1 MLTRN
6 FRTLLPLLVLAA
18 LCTTTIAQ
26 TAPTTV
32 NFTTQTYNTG
42 PDPEGIVSG
51 DFNEDGKP
59 DLAVMNSGANSVQI
73 LLNNGDGTYRLGSQ
87 ISTGSSPVAIVAG
100 NFNNDNH
107 LDLAVAN
114 SDRTITF
121 AAGLGDGTFPTPSS
135 FPTTGIPA
143 GMIGANL
150 LNDGL
155 TQLATVECA
164 TQQVAP
170 CSLNLYQT
178 DGHLLPLHAQTIS
191 LPMAAN
197 TNVFPNLIVSDDF
210 NLDNKPDIAVA
221 TNNKVLVFNNVTAF
235 NGTGAAKVALH
246 TTITPP
252 NTQEI
257 DGLTSGHFNAGAAP
271 DLAISVFQNV
281 NDTNFP
287 QSVYSYLNTGT
298 GTFFLKQ
305 TLGGVSRNFGQAL
318 TSGDV
323 NGDGI
328 EDLILLGVSIKSAPT
343 AYALGRGDGTFTNPQ
358 SMPFSDDVESL
369 VVRDLNLDSRHDLAL
384 VSSNPPAGTNE
395 TAVLLNQNAVTN
407 CAPPSAATL
416 SAKICS
422 ATPSTNALTVSAA
435 SNSPEGTRR
444 TELWVDGKKLGQSFN
459 DQLHLKVGV
468 AAGTHTVTVVA
479 IDTNDSRLAKATIS
493 VKVP

>member
-6 FRTLLPLLVLAA
+6 LRLLLPILTLAA
-18 LCTTTIAQ
+18 LTSTTVAQ

-32 NFTTQTYNTG
+32 NFSTQIYNSG
-42 PDPEGIVSG
+42 PGAAAVVSG

-59 DLAVMNSGANSVQI
+59 DLATVNNAANSVQI
-73 LLNNGDGTYRLGSQ
+73 LLNNGDGTFRLGSQ
-87 ISTGSSPVAIVAG
+87 IATGMNPVAIVAG

-114 SDRTITF
+114 GDRTITF

-135 FPTTGIPA
+135 FPTSGIPA
-143 GMIGANL
+143 AMTGANL
-150 LNDGL
+150 LNNGL

-164 TQQVAP
+164 TQQTSP

-178 DGHLLPLHAQTIS
+178 DGHLLPSHAQSIA
-191 LPMAAN
+191 LPVPAHS
-197 TNVFPNLIVSDDF
+197 NVFPNLVVSDDF

-221 TNNKVLVFNNVTAF
+221 TDTKVLVFNNVAAF

-252 NTQEI
+252 NTSRI
-257 DGLTSGHFNAGAAP
+257 DGLTAGHFNTGAAP

-287 QSVYSYLNTGT
+287 QSVYSYLNTGS
-298 GTFFLKQ
+298 GSFFLKQ
-305 TLGGVSRNFGQAL
+305 TVGGATRNFGQAL

-328 EDLILLGVSIKSAPT
+328 EDLILEGISIKSGPT
-343 AYALGRGDGTFTNPQ
+343 AYALGRGDGTFTAPQ
-358 SMPFSDDVESL
+358 AAFNDETDGL
-369 VVRDLNLDSRHDLAL
+369 VVRDLNLNSRHDLAIA
-384 VSSNPPAGTNE
+384 SSNSLGGTSD
-395 TAVLLNQNAVTN
+395 TAVLLNQNALTN
-407 CAPPSAATL
+407 CPPPSSAVL
-416 SAKICS
+416 GAKICA
-422 ATPSTNALTVSAA
+422 ATPSTNALTVRA
-435 SNSPEGTRR
+435 SGNSPEGIRR
-444 TELWVDGKKLGQSFN
+444 LELWVDGHKLAQAFS
-459 DQLHLKVGV
+459 DQLHTKVGV
-468 AAGTHTVTVVA
+468 AAGTHSVA
-479 IDTNDSRLAKATIS
+479 IVAVDSNDSRLAKTTVS